1 MQLIQQRLTRK
12 KRVILESLD
21 ARVLLSTTYYVS
33 SSAGSDAGA
42 GTSAAPFQT
51 LQRAADA
58 VTADANAHAGIA
70 AGDTVIVRAGTYPAG
85 FILGW
90 DTPAAGNAAA
100 PIVFQADPAAPA
112 ASVIIT
118 GRNSHTQVGIDL
130 EPGCNYVVING
141 FVIDGTAQQLSAYP
155 NKGSGIKAAGNYD

>member
-1 MQLIQQRLTRK
+1 MRLHRLVALGAIACAVACPRAVADRATGRT
-12 KRVILESLD
+12 L
-21 ARVLLSTTYYVS
+21 YVS

-58 VTADANAHAGIA
+58 VTADANAHAGVA
-70 AGDTVIVRAGTYPAG
+70 AGGTVIVRAGTYPAG

-90 DTPAAGNAAA
+90 DTPAAGTAAA
-100 PIVFQADPAAPA
+100 PIVFQADPNAPA

-118 GRNSHTQVGIDL
+118 
-130 EPGCNYVVING
+130 
-141 FVIDGTAQQLSAYP
+141 
-155 NKGSGIKAAGNYD
+155 